1 MIGSCFSEH
10 LGERLKAHKFT
21 ILVNPSGILYN
32 PLSIARLLE
41 RLLEEEVDLGSHVFC
56 FQGLWHSWEH
66 HGRWSH
72 PERYV
77 FEQQLRDAHRQAWT
91 FSASANRLFLTLGTA
106 HVFVLRTSGQV
117 VANNHKAPAE
127 WFEERRLSVEETTQA
142 LAAALERWKSI
153 HPDLEVLLTVSP
165 VRHLRLGL
173 IENQRSKAILLL
185 ACDELCSQYPFVHY
199 FPAYELLLD
208 DLRDYRFY
216 AADMVHPSDVAVDYI
231 WEYFAQTFF
240 LPETTQLVSQIARIR
255 AAAAHRP
262 FHPNSPEHQAF
273 AQQQW
278 QAIQEL
284 LQRHPGLDF
293 SEELAYFQSFLPH
306 TP

>member
-1 MIGSCFSEH
+1 M
-10 LGERLKAHKFT
+10 
-21 ILVNPSGILYN
+21 LVNPSGILYN

-41 RLLEEEVDLGSHVFC
+41 RLLDEAADFSGHVFS

-72 PERYV
+72 PERCV
-77 FEQQLRDAHRQAWT
+77 FEQQLQDAHRQAWA
-91 FSASANRLFLTLGTA
+91 FAASANRLFLTLGTA
-106 HVFVLRTSGQV
+106 HVFVLRASGQV

-127 WFEERRLSVEETTQA
+127 WFEQRRLSVEETTQA
-142 LAAALERWKSI
+142 LAAALERWKTS
-153 HPDLEVLLTVSP
+153 HPNLEVLLTVSP
-165 VRHLRLGL
+165 VRHLRQGL

-185 ACDELCSQYPFVHY
+185 ACDELCSRYPFVHY

-216 AADMVHPSDVAVDYI
+216 AADMVHPSDVAIDYI
-231 WEYFAQTFF
+231 WDYFAQAFF
-240 LPETTQLVSQIARIR
+240 LPETAQLVNQIARIR

-273 AQQQW
+273 AQRQW
-278 QAIQEL
+278 QAILEL
-284 LQRHPGLDF
+284 LQQHPGLDF
-293 SEELAYFQSFLPH
+293 SEELAYFQSFLSH
-306 TP
+306 TS